1 MTSES
6 SKQEIIKTGLII
18 KQELEKGCI
27 ETKLSKISAS
37 LIGKKVKFKA
47 LVVGESVGKAF
58 ERKVIVICRL
68 CKDRLNEIDLSEE
81 RNFSV
86 LYEKLNTGKID
97 PYSIGFAASGCS
109 VAKNGLH
116 QPIMEFLSEELQDY
130 SLLFIKELP
139 EEIEAFSQ
147 EEYSSLAS
155 RIWKLY
161 FLGISKEAKRVEVVA
176 YVVKN
181 PRTDEIEFISSEINP
196 LEDEFSAIKITKEDH
211 QRFLEYFGDCKK
223 FDVIVENQI
232 APHIVGR
239 NFAKLSAL
247 LTLHSPYE
255 VFDIF
260 NSRKIRGCIRTLW
273 SGDTKTGKTE
283 MGKDMTYAHYKI
295 GEMVFGETASRAGLT
310 YVIDTDNR
318 TIVWGVLPLNDRKFV
333 FIDGIHS
340 IHSEEIEQ
348 LREVLEQQAVRVA
361 RSVSGERLAR
371 VRIIA
376 TLNPNHPPMK
386 NYYYKIQSLI
396 DTSVFKDPVDL
407 TRWDIVVPFTLEDVD
422 GEMIANARPR
432 ERPIPFDVFRKHI
445 FWTWSLS
452 PEQIRYSEDAKDVI
466 VKYTKELF
474 KWVSSDYPLI
484 HAGIRDHLTRIS
496 VAFACLKHSVVFDN
510 DENFA
515 YVEVKKEH
523 VEDAKNFIEEMIT
536 KIDYD
541 AFIYRVKDQTDL
553 SDDEYNTIRE
563 ALDEIEINILREL
576 TNGPKKSP
584 ELASIIGLSDRSIRQ
599 HYEPLRKYNL
609 IETSQGFGVRITT
622 KGILLLKKLDRPKE
636 EKKFTKLEESY
647 FGKCAY
653 CGEEKYLMYKDDSGS
668 HLCEEC
674 YKEESG

>member
-1 MTSES
+1 MSENL
-6 SKQEIIKTGLII
+6 KENILKEGRNI
-18 KQELEKGCI
+18 KQELEKGYL

-37 LIGKKVKFKA
+37 LIGKKVRFKA

-58 ERKVIVICRL
+58 EKKIMVLCRL
-68 CKDRLNEIDLSEE
+68 CKDKLNEIDISEE
-81 RNFSV
+81 KNLFF
-86 LYEKLNTGKID
+86 LYEKLSAGKID
-97 PYSIGFAASGCS
+97 THSIGFEASECL

-116 QPIMEFLSEELQDY
+116 QPIAEFSSEELQDY

-139 EEIEAFSQ
+139 EELEAFSE

-155 RIWKLY
+155 KIWKLY
-161 FLGISKEAKRVEVVA
+161 FLGIPKEAKRVEVFA

-181 PRTDEIEFISSEINP
+181 RKTNEMEFISNKINP
-196 LEDEFSAIKITKEDH
+196 LEDEFSAIKITREDH
-211 QRFLEYFGDCKK
+211 QRFLEYFGDSKK
-223 FDVIVENQI
+223 IDVIVENQI

-255 VFDIF
+255 IFDIF

-273 SGDTKTGKTE
+273 SGDTKTGKSE
-283 MGKDMTYAHYKI
+283 MGKDITYAHYKI

-310 YVIDTDNR
+310 YTIDTDNR
-318 TIVWGVLPLNDRKFV
+318 TIVWGALPLNDRKSV

-340 IHSEEIEQ
+340 IHHEEIEQ

-386 NYYYKIQSLI
+386 NYYYKIQSLM
-396 DTSVFKDPVDL
+396 DTFVFKDPVDL

-422 GEMIANARPR
+422 GEMIANARPK
-432 ERPIPFDVFRKHI
+432 ERPTSFDVFRKHI

-452 PEQIRYSEDAKDVI
+452 PDKIRYSEDAKDMI
-466 VKYTKELF
+466 VEYTKELF

-484 HAGIRDHLTRIS
+484 HAGVRDHLTRIS

-510 DENFA
+510 EGNFT

-536 KIDYD
+536 RIDYD
-541 AFIYRVKDQTDL
+541 AFIYKVKDQMDL
-553 SDDEYNTIRE
+553 SDNEFSTIKD
-563 ALDEIEINILREL
+563 ALDETELNILREL

-599 HYEPLRKYNL
+599 HYELLRKYNL
-609 IETSQGFGVRITT
+609 IETSQGFGVKITT
-622 KGILLLKKLDRPKE
+622 KGILFLKKLERSKE
-636 EKKFTKLEESY
+636 RKKFTKLEEPY

-653 CGEEKYLMYKDDSGS
+653 CGEEKYLMYIDDSGS

-674 YKEESG
+674 YKEESD